1 MLSNINKRF
10 NSSLTK
16 YDVSS
21 FGAEQKR
28 YALSSVLSNSKG
40 GVVICLNRNGPGTHY
55 MLIKSIKSS
64 ATKPEDYFIVL
75 DPAATDLTSAEGVP
89 FSKCATY
96 SASPYGTSYTYN
108 FSNIV
113 SYYA

>member
-1 MLSNINKRF
+1 
-10 NSSLTK
+10 
-16 YDVSS
+16 
-21 FGAEQKR
+21 
-28 YALSSVLSNSKG
+28 
-40 GVVICLNRNGPGTHY
+40 

-75 DPAATDLTSAEGVP
+75 DPAATSLTGAEGVP